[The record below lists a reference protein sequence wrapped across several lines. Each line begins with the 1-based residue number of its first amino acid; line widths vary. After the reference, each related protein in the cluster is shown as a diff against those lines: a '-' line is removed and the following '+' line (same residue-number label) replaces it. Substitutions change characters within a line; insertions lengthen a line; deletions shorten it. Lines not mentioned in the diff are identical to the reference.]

1 MLLCLGTSLLLHSS
15 YQVVGLA
22 YILQGQNQ
30 PPLLGGIHS
39 TRCWR
44 TVQEQGT
51 ITISIII
58 FGREGVHISVHV
70 AYELQC
76 VSVLSLQLH
85 CKIRD
90 SL

>member
-1 MLLCLGTSLLLHSS
+1 MLVYLGTSLLLHSS

-30 PPLLGGIHS
+30 PRLLAGQQDVG
-39 TRCWR
+39 

-58 FGREGVHISVHV
+58 FGRES
-70 AYELQC
+70 
-76 VSVLSLQLH
+76 
-85 CKIRD
+85 
-90 SL
+90 